1 MSKLIGLA
9 FTAAI
14 GITFLLLGCALP
26 QFNNWWPMFVLFFY
40 CLCPVPTVIARRLAS
55 SFDSA
60 SSACTELSIFVT
72 TGIVVS
78 SIGLPVILA
87 HTGIIQWGACGLVL
101 SGNVIV
107 FLTILG
113 YFYVFAGDD
122 FDYSMW

>member
-1 MSKLIGLA
+1 
-9 FTAAI
+9 
-14 GITFLLLGCALP
+14 
-26 QFNNWWPMFVLFFY
+26 MFVLFFY
-40 CLCPVPTVIARRLAS
+40 FLCPVPTVISRRLAN

-60 SSACTELSIFVT
+60 SSACTELCIFLT

-113 YFYVFAGDD
+113 YFYIFAGDD